1 MKKDGGSGA
10 HEAGKTTMAAGDHL
24 YYYRSG
30 SLYSHHGICCGDGTV
45 VHYESSLWLKLA
57 GTWLDP
63 QIAEPTVRRVTLE
76 EFAQGKAVIVRDYS
90 QCDDPQTVVQRALS
104 RLGESDYDLWENNCE
119 HFAVWCKTGRARSMQ
134 VEAARQASK
143 MILCGTAVGILLWSR
158 VKRES

>member
-1 MKKDGGSGA
+1 MDKDGGSGVL
-10 HEAGKTTMAAGDHL
+10 ERGNTMAAGDHL

-57 GTWLDP
+57 GTLLEG
-63 QIAEPTVRRVTLE
+63 QIAEPTVRRVTLD
-76 EFAQGKAVIVRDYS
+76 EFAQGAPVIVRAYPR
-90 QCDDPQTVVQRALS
+90 CDDPQTVVQRALS

-134 VEAARQASK
+134 VDAVRQASK
-143 MILCGTAVGILLWSR
+143 IVVCGTAVGVLLLRS
-158 VKRES
+158 VKRDG